1 MSSISIAA
9 EVTIDI
15 DEKRRVW
22 VELRAEGD
30 NAEAIAGVLASEA
43 ARVAVDAYTQATTRV
58 AERGREVVT
67 GTFGDNLDAPVSSIG
82 GGSITEQGIAE
93 AVWDKDTADHVAEGT
108 FGNLMQRLLTVAR
121 YLGLR

>member
-58 AERGREVVT
+58 AE
-67 GTFGDNLDAPVSSIG
+67 NA
-82 GGSITEQGIAE
+82 GGSIC
-93 AVWDKDTADHVAEGT
+93 
-108 FGNLMQRLLTVAR
+108 LPS
-121 YLGLR
+121 